1 MNTVKFIID
10 HNAGKL
16 VKWLRML
23 GCDAI
28 FFTGADD
35 AEMVSVALAENRII
49 ITRDTGVIKRRLI
62 SSGKVSAVLLTSEIA
77 TEQMEQVMRSL
88 DIDGS
93 NYLFTRCLECNRLLE
108 EQEKEELS
116 ARIPP
121 YVYKTHDKY
130 MECPSCRRIYWKG
143 THWQAMMD
151 KINNFLRRKVMK
163 VFDAVVNRRTIR
175 VFQEK
180 PLDYAILE
188 KCIEGARLAP
198 TAMNSQLCE
207 YFVADEKSLV
217 AQILDSIAFWGGVAK
232 PAQGWSPEKKPLA
245 YIVVLINLE
254 LEKERGCGRN
264 NAFLDIGMALENMAL
279 VAFELG
285 VGTCIM
291 TGIDKKRIGEIIKS
305 PAKYEVAAMLAL
317 GYPDEKIV
325 LESTSGSVK
334 RWVDEQGVLHI
345 PKRTLEDILHHNRFE

>member
-10 HNAGKL
+10 HNVGKL

-93 NYLFTRCLECNRLLE
+93 NYLFTRCLECNGLLE
-108 EQEKEELS
+108 EREKEKLIS
-116 ARIPP
+116 RIPP

-130 MECPSCRRIYWKG
+130 MECPSCQRIYWKG

-151 KINNFLRRKVMK
+151 KINNFFKEES
-163 VFDAVVNRRTIR
+163 N
-175 VFQEK
+175 E
-180 PLDYAILE
+180 
-188 KCIEGARLAP
+188 
-198 TAMNSQLCE
+198 
-207 YFVADEKSLV
+207 
-217 AQILDSIAFWGGVAK
+217 SI
-232 PAQGWSPEKKPLA
+232 
-245 YIVVLINLE
+245 
-254 LEKERGCGRN
+254 
-264 NAFLDIGMALENMAL
+264 
-279 VAFELG
+279 
-285 VGTCIM
+285 
-291 TGIDKKRIGEIIKS
+291 
-305 PAKYEVAAMLAL
+305 
-317 GYPDEKIV
+317 
-325 LESTSGSVK
+325 
-334 RWVDEQGVLHI
+334 
-345 PKRTLEDILHHNRFE
+345 